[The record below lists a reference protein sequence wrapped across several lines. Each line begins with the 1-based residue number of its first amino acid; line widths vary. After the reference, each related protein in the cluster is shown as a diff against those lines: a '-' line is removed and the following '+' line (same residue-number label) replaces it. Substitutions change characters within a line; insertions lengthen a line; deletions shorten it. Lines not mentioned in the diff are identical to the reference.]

1 MIKALVGMLK
11 GLFVMLKA
19 FVDMLKGPVA
29 MLKAFVDMLKGL
41 FVEIFVITLKS
52 TILLFKY
59 QTY

>member
-11 GLFVMLKA
+11 GLFV
-19 FVDMLKGPVA
+19 

-52 TILLFKY
+52 TILLYKY